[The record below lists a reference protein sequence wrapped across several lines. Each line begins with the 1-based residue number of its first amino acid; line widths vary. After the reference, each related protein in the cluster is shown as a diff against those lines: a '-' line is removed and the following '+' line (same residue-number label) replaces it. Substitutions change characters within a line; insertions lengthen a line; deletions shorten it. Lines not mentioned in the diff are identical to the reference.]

1 MMGFEHEAAG
11 FVAAFVR
18 TTAWAHS
25 APFIGDRVIPARVRM
40 ALVLPTALAIASI
53 RPASPDDSL
62 LLMLPGELLFGL
74 VLGFTTRL
82 VISGIEAGGQLIGHE
97 LGLAFASQIDPTI
110 GEEALPTRRIA
121 YALAGIAFIAAG
133 GLETAVRALAIPPF
147 SAPSVLAL
155 VPMMLEQGGLVFDAA
170 IRLAAPMLL
179 ASVITNLTMAIAS
192 RAAPA
197 LNVFSV
203 MLALFLVVGC
213 AVLLAT
219 APIFVAELD
228 AASRLAVDAVRR
240 VSAR

>member
-1 MMGFEHEAAG
+1 MGFEHQAVGFIAAL
-11 FVAAFVR
+11 VR
-18 TTAWAHS
+18 TAAWAHS

-40 ALVLPTALAIASI
+40 AVVLPTALAIASV
-53 RPASPDDSL
+53 RPASPDDAL
-62 LLMLPGELLFGL
+62 FLMLPGELLFGL
-74 VLGFTTRL
+74 VLGFSTRII
-82 VISGIEAGGQLIGHE
+82 VSGIEAGGQLIGHE

-133 GLETAVRALAIPPF
+133 GFESAVRALAIPPF
-147 SAPSVLAL
+147 SAPSVMAL
-155 VPMMLEQGGLVFDAA
+155 VPSMIEQGGLVFDAA

-179 ASVITNLTMAIAS
+179 ASVISNLTMAIAS

-203 MLALFLVVGC
+203 MLALFLVVGI

-228 AASRLAVDAVRR
+228 GMTRLAADAARR
-240 VSAR
+240 VVER